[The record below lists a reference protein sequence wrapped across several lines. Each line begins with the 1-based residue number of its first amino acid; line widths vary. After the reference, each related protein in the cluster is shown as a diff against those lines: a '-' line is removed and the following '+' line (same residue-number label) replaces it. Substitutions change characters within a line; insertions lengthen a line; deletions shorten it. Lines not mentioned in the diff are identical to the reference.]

1 MSTKKFIR
9 GIFLIWGI
17 VITQSCKQDNKTA
30 NIKDAYA
37 PTEYVVEDELVMEEV
52 ETNDVEFR
60 KDQSSINS
68 SLTTDVSSYN
78 LKIIKSAKT
87 KYQVDNIGEASK
99 RIKNM
104 VLANNGYVSEM
115 RFDNNQYRKQNIFV
129 VKVPN
134 YQFDGLLAKIAGV
147 AMTID
152 YENITT
158 QDVTE
163 AYIDAE
169 SRLKTKLEVKRRYE
183 EILRTKA
190 YKVKDLLEVEE
201 KINDIQEEIEAV
213 QGKLNYMKSKVVLST
228 IQIELYEEIERN
240 KEVTESDSGFS
251 EEVSK
256 ALKFGLEI
264 IKALLLF
271 LVYIW
276 PILIILLILFFIY
289 RKRRK

>member
-1 MSTKKFIR
+1 MSTKKFIA
-9 GIFLIWGI
+9 GLFLIWVI
-17 VITQSCKQDNKTA
+17 VITQSCSQEKKVTNVE
-30 NIKDAYA
+30 DAYA
-37 PTEYVVEDELVMEEV
+37 PTEYAVEEELVMDEI
-52 ETNDVEFR
+52 ETNDVKFKE
-60 KDQSSINS
+60 DQSSTGNA
-68 SLTTDVSSYN
+68 LTTDVSSYD

-87 KYQVDNIGEASK
+87 KYQVNNIGDASK
-99 RIKNM
+99 EIKNM

-115 RFDNNQYRKQNIFV
+115 RFDNNQYRKQNVFV

-134 YQFDGLLAKIAGV
+134 YQFDGLLSKIAGV
-147 AMTID
+147 AKKID

-169 SRLKTKLEVKRRYE
+169 SRLKTKLEVKKRYE
-183 EILRTKA
+183 EILRSKA

-201 KINDIQEEIEAV
+201 KIKNIQEEIEAV
-213 QGKLNYMKSKVVLST
+213 QGKLNYMKSKVALST
-228 IQIELYEEIERN
+228 IQIELYEEIE
-240 KEVTESDSGFS
+240 KGKKVVEGDSGFS

-256 ALKFGLEI
+256 ALQFGLEI

-276 PILIILLILFFIY
+276 PILVILFILFIIY
-289 RKRRK
+289 KKRRK